1 MAPRSATLT
10 AGLRAVVSYSKEV
23 MPFTPGFFTFLK
35 DLKRHNNREWFE
47 KNRARYVADVEAP
60 MLDFIRQVGERLPDV
75 CEGFVADPRR
85 SGGSMFRIYRD
96 TRFSADKS
104 PYKTWVAA
112 RFGHRQARK
121 DAHAPGFYVH
131 LEPDESYGGGGI
143 YHADTPTLTRIRQRI
158 VSHSKAWSQVI
169 ATGIEIEGDT
179 LKRPPA
185 GFDPGHEHIRDL
197 KRKDLYALASFSQAD
212 VTAPRFLDRY
222 LKACRDVAPLVEF
235 LTEATRPLFA
245 RAPRAE

>member
-1 MAPRSATLT
+1 
-10 AGLRAVVSYSKEV
+10 

-47 KNRARYVADVEAP
+47 KNRERYVAEVEAP
-60 MLDFIRQVGERLPDV
+60 MLEFIGQVGQRLPEV
-75 CEGFVADPRR
+75 CEGFVADARR
-85 SGGSMFRIYRD
+85 SGGSMFR
-96 TRFSADKS
+96 

-121 DAHAPGFYVH
+121 DAHAPGFYLH

-158 VSHSKAWSQVI
+158 VSHSKAWSKVL

-179 LKRPPA
+179 LKRPPV
-185 GFDPGHEHIRDL
+185 GFDPAHPHLQDL
-197 KRKDLYALASFSQAD
+197 KRKDLYALTSFSQAD
-212 VTAPRFLDRY
+212 VTAPRFLDKYMR
-222 LKACRDVAPLVEF
+222 ACRDVAPLVEF